1 MFRMEKSSLWSKYC
15 GRLLVY
21 QTLRP
26 NRSSLVFNSDQ
37 SIRVA
42 CNAGQV
48 SSWRSGTLFSR
59 VITTLNFRK
68 LKDLHEGE
76 IKKGGGEEAGRE
88 KRTSP
93 SLRSRFLTLT
103 PTLLVATSTLLK
115 SSSVFRITVGSLCTD
130 APLALRGEGRGGE
143 GCFCTQDKSWRRQL
157 RSPQEY
163 AYAEGYHKR
172 PFSSWN
178 GSRRKYWPK
187 GKYQG
192 KKQADISH
200 IYITHRKQIYSSVPS
215 YGNNISA
222 TKEDKDYFSNG
233 DVTRDDS

>member
-1 MFRMEKSSLWSKYC
+1 MALGFFIFSGNHNIELQKTQ
-15 GRLLVY
+15 RL
-21 QTLRP
+21 
-26 NRSSLVFNSDQ
+26 
-37 SIRVA
+37 A
-42 CNAGQV
+42 
-48 SSWRSGTLFSR
+48 WRW
-59 VITTLNFRK
+59 
-68 LKDLHEGE
+68 D
-76 IKKGGGEEAGRE
+76 KKGRGRRGERE
-88 KRTSP
+88 ENLPLP
-93 SLRSRFLTLT
+93 SVTFLTLT

-130 APLALRGEGRGGE
+130 APLPSEGRGEE

-192 KKQADISH
+192 KKTGW
-200 IYITHRKQIYSSVPS
+200 YITHLYNSQKIDLFFCPILRKWYICNK
-215 YGNNISA
+215 GRHRL
-222 TKEDKDYFSNG
+222 FF
-233 DVTRDDS
+233 

>member
-130 APLALRGEGRGGE
+130 APLPSEGRGGE
-143 GCFCTQDKSWRRQL
+143 GRGASVHRIKVGGDNFDRLKNTPTLKATIRGPFHREMGLDASIDPKASIREKNRL
-157 RSPQEY
+157 I
-163 AYAEGYHKR
+163 YHT
-172 PFSSWN
+172 S
-178 GSRRKYWPK
+178 
-187 GKYQG
+187 
-192 KKQADISH
+192 I
-200 IYITHRKQIYSSVPS
+200 
-215 YGNNISA
+215 
-222 TKEDKDYFSNG
+222 
-233 DVTRDDS
+233 

>member
-76 IKKGGGEEAGRE
+76 IKKGGAEEAGRE
-88 KRTSP
+88 ERTSP
-93 SLRSRFLTLT
+93 SLRSRFSPWHPLYWSLPLLYSNLPLFSELQMVACVPT
-103 PTLLVATSTLLK
+103 P
-115 SSSVFRITVGSLCTD
+115 
-130 APLALRGEGRGGE
+130 PALRREGRGGE
-143 GCFCTQDKSWRRQL
+143 GRGASVHRLKVGDRHF

-163 AYAEGYHKR
+163 ACAEGYHKR

-192 KKQADISH
+192 KKQADLSH
-200 IYITHRKQIYSSVPS
+200 IYITHRK
-215 YGNNISA
+215 
-222 TKEDKDYFSNG
+222 
-233 DVTRDDS
+233 